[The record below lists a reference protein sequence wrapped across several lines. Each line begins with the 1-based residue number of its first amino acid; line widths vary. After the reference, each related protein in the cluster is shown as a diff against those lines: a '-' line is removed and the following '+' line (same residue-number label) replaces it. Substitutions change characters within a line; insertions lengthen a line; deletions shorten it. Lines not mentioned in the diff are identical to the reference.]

1 MDQRVRSC
9 TNCGTEWND
18 EIGGLQRAREFCPV
32 CHLRL
37 TGSSDTTPSNDDF
50 TSQLRRLIE
59 DARADGI
66 GVERLEAILRD
77 ELAFV
82 AELAHPDRR
91 YYVQVI
97 DIGPSEGLSMHIP
110 PHEARQVLQRRSA

>member
-1 MDQRVRSC
+1 MDQHVRSC

-18 EIGGLQRAREFCPV
+18 EIGSLQRAREFCPV

-59 DARADGI
+59 DAG
-66 GVERLEAILRD
+66 
-77 ELAFV
+77 FK
-82 AELAHPDRR
+82 PQRR
-91 YYVQVI
+91 YQDYTPVVEGEEGCPCCRWREAPAAAKVQ
-97 DIGPSEGLSMHIP
+97 EG
-110 PHEARQVLQRRSA
+110 RGD